1 MKMILLFELLGTP
14 QTREFVLFLRVIAII
29 IKGIFSPVAGM
40 TDLAYNAC
48 RYFLKSA
55 VTENMNLN
63 RCCYSL
69 LIFAAIGCIFTAHPL
84 VIWFLLAN
92 LLTLLLYG
100 VDKMAAR
107 KDWRRVPEST
117 LLVFGVVGGWGG
129 AIAGQQIF
137 RHKTQKQPFKTYFII
152 SVIVSISVMGVVY
165 QFYPFLP
172 S

>member
-1 MKMILLFELLGTP
+1 M
-14 QTREFVLFLRVIAII
+14 
-29 IKGIFSPVAGM
+29 AGM
-40 TDLAYNAC
+40 TDLAYNGW
-48 RYFLKSA
+48 RNFLKSA

-63 RCCYSL
+63 RCCYLL

-92 LLTLLLYG
+92 ILTLLLYG

>member
-1 MKMILLFELLGTP
+1 
-14 QTREFVLFLRVIAII
+14 
-29 IKGIFSPVAGM
+29 
-40 TDLAYNAC
+40 
-48 RYFLKSA
+48 
-55 VTENMNLN
+55 MNLN

-92 LLTLLLYG
+92 ILTLLLYG

-129 AIAGQQIF
+129 AAPLGPRRPARRLARVAG
-137 RHKTQKQPFKTYFII
+137 RRRGPL
-152 SVIVSISVMGVVY
+152 G
-165 QFYPFLP
+165 
-172 S
+172 

>member
-1 MKMILLFELLGTP
+1 
-14 QTREFVLFLRVIAII
+14 
-29 IKGIFSPVAGM
+29 
-40 TDLAYNAC
+40 
-48 RYFLKSA
+48 
-55 VTENMNLN
+55 MNRN
-63 RCCYSL
+63 RCCYLLLVCAAVSSL
-69 LIFAAIGCIFTAHPL
+69 FAPHPL
-84 VIWFLLAN
+84 LVWGLLAN
-92 LLTLLLYG
+92 ILTLAIYG

-107 KDWRRVPEST
+107 NAWRRVPEST

>member
-1 MKMILLFELLGTP
+1 
-14 QTREFVLFLRVIAII
+14 
-29 IKGIFSPVAGM
+29 
-40 TDLAYNAC
+40 
-48 RYFLKSA
+48 
-55 VTENMNLN
+55 MNLN

-69 LIFAAIGCIFTAHPL
+69 LIFAAVGCIFTAYPL

-92 LLTLLLYG
+92 VLTLLLYG

-107 KDWRRVPEST
+107 KDWHRVPEST

-152 SVIVSISVMGVVY
+152 SVIVSVSVMGVIY
-165 QFYPFLP
+165 KFYPFLP